1 MRWLDEMMKRMKQT
15 IPLTE
20 DDNVPIEQK
29 TKKVSWRLTKKLTKD
44 KPLLENNQSLSP
56 TKTNNQRHS

>member
-29 TKKVSWRLTKKLTKD
+29 TKKVSCRLTKKLTKD